1 MFFSCS
7 GVKGSSVAG
16 AIFVG
21 GLGPTVPL
29 LISLALTWVM
39 LLGLADIPLGLPGIV
54 GEGAGAC
61 ACAEGNGFI
70 IKLAVDDITKRAEI
84 AIDSIIFLRDFI
96 ASKLY
101 KLDIYKDVE
110 SKNIHSRSDENIK
123 YR

>member
-1 MFFSCS
+1 
-7 GVKGSSVAG
+7 
-16 AIFVG
+16 
-21 GLGPTVPL
+21 
-29 LISLALTWVM
+29 M

-61 ACAEGNGFI
+61 ACAKGNGFI